1 MGIYT
6 SSEKSRDH
14 DGTEMFFTTSFFPVY
29 EVSAVVFVTA
39 AQSVGKSELWGF
51 IFFFDGRGW

>member
-51 IFFFDGRGW
+51 IFFF